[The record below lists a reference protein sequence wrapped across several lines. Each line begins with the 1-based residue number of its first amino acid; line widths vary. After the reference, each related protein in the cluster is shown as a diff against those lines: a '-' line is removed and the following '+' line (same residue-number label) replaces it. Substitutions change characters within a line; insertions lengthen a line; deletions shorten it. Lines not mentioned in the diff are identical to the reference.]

1 MQGQDALDGTATNYN
16 TLSSLTGYQKC
27 SANDCATCLT
37 DGYPHPNS
45 LPPCTDRFGFCA
57 GSGEESAFNN
67 TPCLQCLELDITD
80 VSFTSTAGRY
90 PSVSLTLDNVS
101 AIYLGGKWTANT
113 GVPRSECSGRQV
125 VALILDYTLSQT
137 RDDCCDDEFGC
148 PSGTGCCNNNNCSNG
163 RFILYVGVDMNLS
176 TGVQSVKNSG
186 AYSPGVGLGDN
197 PLPYWGYTN
206 QTPPG
211 CSIFLQTEGSVVES
225 VTNPNTPYA
234 SREDCLSCTAFEFT
248 GSFSRDFRV
257 DDGGGF
263 GTTICE
269 EDTSSNDYFRLD
281 ADFHVKKIIP

>member
-1 MQGQDALDGTATNYN
+1 
-16 TLSSLTGYQKC
+16 
-27 SANDCATCLT
+27 
-37 DGYPHPNS
+37 
-45 LPPCTDRFGFCA
+45 
-57 GSGEESAFNN
+57 
-67 TPCLQCLELDITD
+67 
-80 VSFTSTAGRY
+80 
-90 PSVSLTLDNVS
+90 
-101 AIYLGGKWTANT
+101 
-113 GVPRSECSGRQV
+113 
-125 VALILDYTLSQT
+125 
-137 RDDCCDDEFGC
+137 
-148 PSGTGCCNNNNCSNG
+148 
-163 RFILYVGVDMNLS
+163 MNLS